1 VILYQLMQAPER
13 DSYMARTATAQPSR
27 KPPRAAKPA
36 ATAEL
41 VCARERTQIKAAI
54 ENGTRC
60 VIAVAQR
67 KGGSGKTTC
76 TRTLCELA
84 AIPDAYNIPTL
95 AIDFDSQC
103 SLSKLYLNM
112 DTADTDDALTR
123 PPIHPDFDPAEEGGE
138 WNGRSSSADIFH
150 AGGVVPYGV
159 SRIDGVGRLD
169 ILPGDVAKLIEV
181 EEHDRTYLAEQVQ
194 NRLRDWVSLPEVIQE
209 YPLVVIDTAP
219 SDHPLTRAALRAAT
233 HLLIPVT
240 MEQQGIDGL
249 HEMLSL
255 WRQENSRRTEEDMLQ
270 IIAIQPNLV
279 MNGSLHTGFYNGL
292 LNNPAFAPY
301 LSPVIIKRRT
311 AIAERDVRG
320 LRPNSIFHMASNEEP
335 RKMMLDFARFVLRR
349 SFLNEGVSHG
359 R

>member
-1 VILYQLMQAPER
+1 
-13 DSYMARTATAQPSR
+13 MARMATAQTSR
-27 KPPRAAKPA
+27 KPSRVSKPGA
-36 ATAEL
+36 IVEL
-41 VCARERTQIKAAI
+41 ISPRERAEIKTAI
-54 ENGTRC
+54 ESGARC
-60 VIAVAQR
+60 VIVVAQR

-76 TRTLCELA
+76 ARTLCELA
-84 AIPDAYNIPTL
+84 AIPDAYGLPTL

-123 PPIHPDFDPAEEGGE
+123 PPIHPDFDPTEEGGE
-138 WNGRSSSADIFH
+138 WNGRSSSADIFYRD
-150 AGGVVPYGV
+150 GGVVPYAV

-181 EEHDRTYLAEQVQ
+181 EEHDRTYLAERVQ
-194 NRLRDWVSLPEVIQE
+194 NRLREWVNLPEVIQE

-249 HEMLSL
+249 HEMLSM

-279 MNGSLHTGFYNGL
+279 MNGSLHTGFYEGL
-292 LNNPAFAPY
+292 LKNPAFAPY

-335 RKMMLDFARFVLRR
+335 RRMMLEFARFVLRK
-349 SFLNEGVSHG
+349 SFLKEGASRG

>member
-1 VILYQLMQAPER
+1 
-13 DSYMARTATAQPSR
+13 MARTATASAPKKPRSLPKPRPSDELIT
-27 KPPRAAKPA
+27 PDERAQMQA
-36 ATAEL
+36 A
-41 VCARERTQIKAAI
+41 VQS
-54 ENGTRC
+54 GTRC

-76 TRTLCELA
+76 ARTICEFA
-84 AIPDAYNIPTL
+84 SIPEAYGLPTL

-103 SLSKLYLNM
+103 SLSKLYLQM
-112 DTADTDDALTR
+112 DTADTDDAMTR
-123 PPIHPDFDPAEEGGE
+123 PPIHPDYDPTEEGSD
-138 WNGRSSSADIFH
+138 WNGRSSSADIFYKDG
-150 AGGVVPYGV
+150 AVAPYRV
-159 SRIDGVGRLD
+159 TRIEGVGRLD
-169 ILPGDVAKLIEV
+169 VLPGDVRKLIEV
-181 EEHDRTYLAEQVQ
+181 EEHDRTYLAERVQ
-194 NRLRDWVSLPEVIQE
+194 NRLRDWVTQDDVQSE

-255 WRQENSRRTEEDMLQ
+255 WRQENSRRTENDMLQ

-279 MNGSLHTGFYNGL
+279 MPGSLHTGFYQGL
-292 LNNPAFAPY
+292 QANPAFAPY
-301 LSPVIIKRRT
+301 LSPVVIKRRT

-320 LRPNSIFHMASNEEP
+320 LKPNSIFHMHATEEP
-335 RKMMLDFARFVLRR
+335 RKMMLDFAQFVLRR
-349 SFLNEGVSHG
+349 AFLNEGSDRG

>member
-1 VILYQLMQAPER
+1 
-13 DSYMARTATAQPSR
+13 MARTASAQTSR
-27 KPPRAAKPA
+27 KPPRAPKA
-36 ATAEL
+36 ASVLEL
-41 VCARERTQIKAAI
+41 VSARERAEIQGAVAK
-54 ENGTRC
+54 GTRC
-60 VIAVAQR
+60 VIVVAQR

-76 TRTLCELA
+76 TRTLCELG
-84 AIPDAYNIPTL
+84 AIPDGYGLPTL

-112 DTADTDDALTR
+112 DTAETDDALTR
-123 PPIHPDFDPAEEGGE
+123 PPIHPDFDSAEEGGE
-138 WNGRSSSADIFH
+138 WNGRSSSADIFYRD
-150 AGGVVPYGV
+150 GGAVPYSV
-159 SRIDGVGRLD
+159 SRIDGVGNLD

-181 EEHDRTYLAEQVQ
+181 EEHDRTYLAERVQ
-194 NRLRDWVSLPEVIQE
+194 NRLREWVNLPEVIQA
-209 YPLVVIDTAP
+209 YPLMVVDTAP

-249 HEMLSL
+249 HEMLSM

-279 MNGSLHTGFYNGL
+279 MNGSLHSGFYNGL

-335 RKMMLDFARFVLRR
+335 RKMMLDFARFVLRKA
-349 SFLNEGVSHG
+349 FLNEGVSNG